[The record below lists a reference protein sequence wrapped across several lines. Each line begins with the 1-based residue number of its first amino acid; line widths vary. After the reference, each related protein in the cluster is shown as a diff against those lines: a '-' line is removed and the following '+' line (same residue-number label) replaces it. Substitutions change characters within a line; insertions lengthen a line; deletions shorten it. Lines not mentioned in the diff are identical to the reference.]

1 MKTLIKS
8 LIILLLFTTYSFSQ
22 STCSKYYPFK
32 EGTTLQYTN
41 YDKKGKESGEL
52 SYKVN
57 NYRKSEGKD
66 WITMTMSTSDKKGN
80 GIGDISYD
88 ISCDGNGVSIDFK
101 SLGNMAMMKQ
111 FESMETK
118 ITGTNTTLPNSLSVG
133 QELPDSNMNMEISM
147 SGISMKVNTLIKD
160 RKVTGKEKVTT
171 PAGTYNCLIL
181 EQTTIA
187 DVMGKKI
194 STTTKS
200 WFAEGVGMVK
210 QESYNKSKKL
220 TNSTKL
226 TALKI

>member
-1 MKTLIKS
+1 MKTLLTTFITL
-8 LIILLLFTTYSFSQ
+8 LIVSSATIAQ

-32 EGTTLQYTN
+32 DGTTLQYTN
-41 YDKKGKESGEL
+41 YDKKGKESGEIN
-52 SYKVN
+52 YKVN
-57 NYRKSEGKD
+57 NYRKSGGKE

-88 ISCDGNGVSIDFK
+88 ISCDGSGVSIDFK
-101 SLGNMAMMKQ
+101 SLGNMAMLKQ

-118 ITGTNTTLPNSLSVG
+118 ITGTNTTLPNNLSVG
-133 QELPDSNMNMEISM
+133 QKLPDSNMNMEISM

-187 DVMGKKI
+187 DVMGKKM
-194 STTTKS
+194 STSTKS

-210 QESYNKSKKL
+210 QESHSKGKLQSKSTL
-220 TNSTKL
+220 TKFSN
-226 TALKI
+226 

>member
-1 MKTLIKS
+1 
-8 LIILLLFTTYSFSQ
+8 
-22 STCSKYYPFK
+22 
-32 EGTTLQYTN
+32 
-41 YDKKGKESGEL
+41 
-52 SYKVN
+52 
-57 NYRKSEGKD
+57 
-66 WITMTMSTSDKKGN
+66 MTMSTSDKKGN

-88 ISCDGNGVSIDFK
+88 ISCDGSGISIDFK
-101 SLGNMAMMKQ
+101 SLGNMAMLKQ

-160 RKVTGKEKVTT
+160 RKVIGKEKVTT

-194 STTTKS
+194 STTSKS

-210 QESYNKSKKL
+210 QESYNKGKL
-220 TNSTKL
+220 QNKSILTKF
-226 TALKI
+226 IN

>member
-1 MKTLIKS
+1 MRTLIKS
-8 LIILLLFTTYSFSQ
+8 LFILLLFTSFSFSQ

-52 SYKVN
+52 NYKVN
-57 NYRKSEGKD
+57 NYRKSDGKE

-88 ISCDGNGVSIDFK
+88 ISCDGSGISIDFK
-101 SLGNMAMMKQ
+101 SLGNMAMLKQ

-118 ITGTNTTLPNSLSVG
+118 VTGTNTTLPNSLSVG

-194 STTTKS
+194 STTSKS

-210 QESYNKSKKL
+210 QESHSKGKLQSKSTL
-220 TNSTKL
+220 TKFSN
-226 TALKI
+226 

>member
-8 LIILLLFTTYSFSQ
+8 LIILLLFTTFSFSQ
-22 STCSKYYPFK
+22 SGCSKYYPFK

-41 YDKKGKESGEL
+41 YDKKGKESGEII
-52 SYKVN
+52 YKVSD
-57 NYRKSEGKD
+57 YRKSGGKE
-66 WITMTMSTSDKKGN
+66 WITMTMNTSDKKGN
-80 GIGDISYD
+80 GIDGISYD
-88 ISCDGNGVSIDFK
+88 ISCDGSGVSIDFK
-101 SLGNMAMMKQ
+101 SLGNMAMLKQ

-171 PAGTYNCLIL
+171 AAGTYNCLIL

-187 DVMGKKI
+187 NVMGKKI

-210 QESYNKSKKL
+210 QESYNENKKL

-226 TALKI
+226 TALNI